1 MLEANTFRMMMLI
14 GGVMTVATLVILFFV
29 HPIVDLDEN
38 GKQNYENV
46 MNVELE
52 PNEDGEYGLSA
63 YQAIK
68 FSIQGKIRGSV
79 SHY

>member
-1 MLEANTFRMMMLI
+1 MLI

-29 HPIVDLDEN
+29 HPIVELDEN

-46 MNVELE
+46 MNVKLE
-52 PNEDGEYGLSA
+52 PNKDGKYGLSA
-63 YQAIK
+63 YQAIE
-68 FSIQGKIRGSV
+68 FSIQGKIRGAV